1 MENLHLVF
9 PEIFLSLS
17 IMFLLILGV
26 FKKNSSK
33 LIQNISL
40 IILLITTVITF
51 NETISVSG
59 EKLFNESVIID
70 YLSSFM
76 KIITLL
82 AAFLVL
88 VISSTYL
95 KTFKIFKIEYPI
107 LILSSVLGMMIM
119 ISSNDLIVFYMG
131 LELQSLAL
139 YVLATFNRD
148 NIKSSEAGLKYFVL
162 SALSSGLLLYGCSLI
177 YGFTGST
184 NFDVIATQLNSNEY
198 ALTFGI
204 VFILV
209 GLAFKISAVPFHMWA
224 PDVYEG
230 SPTSVTLFFTMVPK
244 IAALSVFIRFLYVPF
259 SNLIEQWQ
267 MILIFLSIAS
277 MLFGAVAAIG
287 QTNLKRLVAYSSI
300 GHVGYALAGLATGT
314 NDGIQ
319 SSVIYITIYVLMN
332 LGLFSCL
339 LMMKRNN
346 EYYENIDDLSGLS
359 KNHPMLSLSLLIILF
374 SLAGIP
380 PLAGFFAKF
389 YVFKTVIE
397 QSMYFLAVVGLL
409 STVIAAFYYLRLIK
423 IMYFDEEKEKYDTDH
438 SIWLKFSLTASTL
451 LILIYFIFPSQLI
464 EIVSR
469 INIIQ

>member
-1 MENLHLVF
+1 MTNLELVF

-26 FKKNSSK
+26 FKKDSSK
-33 LIQNISL
+33 IIQNTSL
-40 IILLITTVITF
+40 IILIITAVITF
-51 NETISVSG
+51 NETLGI
-59 EKLFNESVIID
+59 EETFLFNRSVIID

-76 KIITLL
+76 KIVSLL

-88 VISSTYL
+88 VISSNYL

-148 NIKSSEAGLKYFVL
+148 QLKSSEAGLKYFVL

-184 NFDVIATQLNSNEY
+184 NFNLIADQLNSNQY

-209 GLAFKISAVPFHMWA
+209 GLSFKIAAVPFHMWA

-230 SPTSVTLFFTMVPK
+230 SPTSVTLFFSIVPK
-244 IAALSVFIRFLYVPF
+244 IAALTIFIRFLYVPF
-259 SNLIEQWQ
+259 LNLIDQWQ
-267 MILIFLSIAS
+267 MIIIFLSIAS
-277 MLFGAVAAIG
+277 MLFGAIAAIG
-287 QTNLKRLVAYSSI
+287 QTNLKRLIAYSSI
-300 GHVGYALAGLATGT
+300 GHIGYTLAGLATGT

-319 SSVIYITIYVLMN
+319 SSIIYITIYIIMN
-332 LGLFSCL
+332 FGLFSCL
-339 LMMKRNN
+339 LMMKRNK
-346 EYYENIDDLSGLS
+346 EYYEDINDLSGIS
-359 KNHPMLSLSLLIILF
+359 KNHPLLALSLMVILF

-389 YVFKTVIE
+389 YIFKSVLE
-397 QSMYFLAVVGLL
+397 QSMYFLAIVGLL
-409 STVIAAFYYLRLIK
+409 STVIAAFYYLRIIK
-423 IMYFDEEKEKYDTDH
+423 IIYFDNEKEKYDTDH
-438 SIWLKFSLTASTL
+438 SLWLKFSLTASTL

-464 EIVSR
+464 EVVSR
-469 INIIQ
+469 INII

>member
-1 MENLHLVF
+1 MTNLELVF

-26 FKKNSSK
+26 FKNNSSK

-40 IILLITTVITF
+40 IVLLVVAVITF
-51 NETISVSG
+51 NETLG
-59 EKLFNESVIID
+59 KDEFFLFNASVKID
-70 YLSSFM
+70 YLSSLM
-76 KIITLL
+76 KIVTLL
-82 AAFLVL
+82 ASFMVL
-88 VISSTYL
+88 VISSSYL

-107 LILSSVLGMMIM
+107 LILSSVLGMMVM

-148 NIKSSEAGLKYFVL
+148 QLKSSEAGLKYFVL

-184 NFDVIATQLNSNEY
+184 NFNIIANQLNSNEY
-198 ALTFGI
+198 AITFGI

-209 GLAFKISAVPFHMWA
+209 GLSFKISAVPFHMWA

-230 SPTSVTLFFTMVPK
+230 SPTSVTLFFTIVPK
-244 IAALSVFIRFLYVPF
+244 IAALTVFIRFLYVPF
-259 SNLIEQWQ
+259 LNLIDQWQ
-267 MILIFLSIAS
+267 MIIIFLSIAS
-277 MLFGAVAAIG
+277 MLFGAIAAIG
-287 QTNLKRLVAYSSI
+287 QTNLKRLIAYSSI
-300 GHVGYALAGLATGT
+300 SHVGYALAGLASGS

-319 SSVIYITIYVLMN
+319 NSVIYIIIYILMN

-339 LMMKRNN
+339 LMLKRNS
-346 EYYENIDDLSGLS
+346 EYYEDITDLSGLS
-359 KNHPMLSLSLLIILF
+359 KNHPLLSLSLLIILF

-389 YVFKTVIE
+389 YIFKSVLE
-397 QSMYFLAVVGLL
+397 QSMYFLAIVGLL
-409 STVIAAFYYLRLIK
+409 STVVAAFYYLRIIK
-423 IMYFDEEKEKYDTDH
+423 IIYFDKEKEKYDMDH
-438 SIWLKFSLTASTL
+438 SLWLKFSLTFSTL

-464 EIVSR
+464 EVVSR
-469 INIIQ
+469 INII

>member
-1 MENLHLVF
+1 MLNLELIF
-9 PEIFLSLS
+9 PEIFLSLA

-26 FKKNSSK
+26 FKSNSSN
-33 LIQNISL
+33 LVQNISL
-40 IILLITTVITF
+40 IILLVTAVITF
-51 NETISVSG
+51 NETLGIKPAV
-59 EKLFNESVIID
+59 LFNGSIIID

-76 KIITLL
+76 KIVTLIS
-82 AAFLVL
+82 AFLVL
-88 VISSTYL
+88 VISSNYL
-95 KTFKIFKIEYPI
+95 RTFKIFKIEYPI

-148 NIKSSEAGLKYFVL
+148 QLKSSEAGLKYFVL

-184 NFDVIATQLNSNEY
+184 NFNTIASQLNSDQY

-244 IAALSVFIRFLYVPF
+244 IAALTVFIRFLYVPF
-259 SNLIEQWQ
+259 LNLIDQWQ

-277 MLFGAVAAIG
+277 MLFGAIAAIG

-300 GHVGYALAGLATGT
+300 SHVGYALAGLATGS
-314 NDGIQ
+314 NEGIQ
-319 SSVIYITIYVLMN
+319 SSVIYITIYILMN

-346 EYYENIDDLSGLS
+346 EYYESIDDLSGLS
-359 KNHPMLSLSLLIILF
+359 KNHPLLSLSMLIILF

-389 YVFKTVIE
+389 YIFKSVLE
-397 QSMYFLAVVGLL
+397 QSMYFLAIVGLL
-409 STVIAAFYYLRLIK
+409 STVVAAFYYLRIIK
-423 IMYFDEEKEKYDTDH
+423 IMYFDKEKEKYDTDH
-438 SIWLKFSLTASTL
+438 GLWIKISLTASTV
-451 LILIYFIFPSQLI
+451 LILLYFIFPSQLI
-464 EIVSR
+464 EVVSR

>member
-1 MENLHLVF
+1 MMNLELVF

-26 FKKNSSK
+26 FKKDSSK
-33 LIQNISL
+33 LILNTSL
-40 IILLITTVITF
+40 IILIIAAVITF
-51 NETISVSG
+51 NETLGI
-59 EKLFNESVIID
+59 KQTLLFNESIIID

-76 KIITLL
+76 KIVTLFS
-82 AAFLVL
+82 AFLVL
-88 VISSTYL
+88 AISSNYL

-107 LILSSVLGMMIM
+107 LILSSVLGMMLM

-148 NIKSSEAGLKYFVL
+148 QLKSSEAGLKYFVL

-184 NFDVIATQLNSNEY
+184 NFNIIASELNSNQY

-244 IAALSVFIRFLYVPF
+244 IAALTVFIRFLYVPF
-259 SNLIEQWQ
+259 LNLIDQWQ
-267 MILIFLSIAS
+267 IILIFLSIAS

-287 QTNLKRLVAYSSI
+287 QTNLKRLIAYSSI
-300 GHVGYALAGLATGT
+300 SHVGYALAGLAIGT
-314 NDGIQ
+314 NEGIQ
-319 SSVIYITIYVLMN
+319 SSVIYITIYIIMN
-332 LGLFSCL
+332 LGFFSCL

-359 KNHPMLSLSLLIILF
+359 KNHPLLSLSLLVILF

-389 YVFKTVIE
+389 YIFKSVLE
-397 QSMYFLAVVGLL
+397 QSMYFLAIIGLL
-409 STVIAAFYYLRLIK
+409 STVVAAFYYLRIIK
-423 IMYFDEEKEKYDTDH
+423 IIYFDKEKEKYDTDH
-438 SIWLKFSLTASTL
+438 IFCLKYYLTASTL
-451 LILIYFIFPSQLI
+451 LILIYFIFPIQLI
-464 EIVSR
+464 
-469 INIIQ
+469 

>member
-1 MENLHLVF
+1 MMNLELVL

-33 LIQNISL
+33 LIQNMSL
-40 IILLITTVITF
+40 IFLIITAVITL
-51 NETISVSG
+51 NETLGV
-59 EKLFNESVIID
+59 EKIYLFNNSIIID

-76 KIITLL
+76 KIMTLL
-82 AAFLVL
+82 SAFLVL
-88 VISSTYL
+88 AISSNYL
-95 KTFKIFKIEYPI
+95 KIFKLLKIEYSI

-139 YVLATFNRD
+139 YVLASFNRD
-148 NIKSSEAGLKYFVL
+148 QLQSSEAGLKYFVL

-184 NFDVIATQLNSNEY
+184 NFNFIANQLSSENY

-224 PDVYEG
+224 PDVYQG

-244 IAALSVFIRFLYVPF
+244 IAALTVFIRFLYVPF
-259 SNLIEQWQ
+259 LNLIDQWQ
-267 MILIFLSIAS
+267 TILIFLSIAS
-277 MLFGAVAAIG
+277 MLFGAIAAIG
-287 QTNLKRLVAYSSI
+287 QTNIKRLIAYSSI
-300 GHVGYALAGLATGT
+300 GHVGYALAGLATGS
-314 NDGIQ
+314 NEGIQ
-319 SSVIYITIYVLMN
+319 SSVIYITIYILMN

-346 EYYENIDDLSGLS
+346 QYYESINDLSGLS
-359 KNHPMLSLSLLIILF
+359 KNHPLLSLSFLIILF

-389 YVFKTVIE
+389 YIFKAVIE
-397 QSMYFLAVVGLL
+397 QSMFFLAVVGLL
-409 STVIAAFYYLRLIK
+409 STVVAAYYYLRIIK
-423 IMYFDEEKEKYDTDH
+423 IIYFDEEKESYDTDH
-438 SIWLKFSLTASTL
+438 SIWLKFSLTVSTI

-464 EIVSR
+464 EVVSL
-469 INIIQ
+469 INII